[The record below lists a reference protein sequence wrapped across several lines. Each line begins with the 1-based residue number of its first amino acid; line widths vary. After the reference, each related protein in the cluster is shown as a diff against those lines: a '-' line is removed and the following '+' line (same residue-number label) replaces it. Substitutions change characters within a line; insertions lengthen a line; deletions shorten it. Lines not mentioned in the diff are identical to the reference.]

1 MTPYVLSA
9 LPSNSLRMPMA
20 GSSISRTLRKATVL
34 LAASIV
40 LPAFAATELG
50 NSAQQRSRTNPPP
63 ATAVTA
69 PATSTSTASGRV
81 VPSPIY
87 GVTVDDVSGI
97 DSITQSLSRL
107 SKKPTTRIVFDEF
120 VDPSYYRN
128 PAVQINKVSYVMGEV
143 LDSFYVPQYS
153 VPAYVDRTR
162 QYLAALSD
170 VVDIWE
176 IGNEI
181 NGEWLG
187 NNADVVAKMTGAY
200 DLVKSQAK
208 TTALTLYYNQGC
220 WERSSNEMFTWSEAN
235 VPARMKQGLDYVFIS
250 YYEDDCN
257 GLKPDWQAVFQK
269 LSVMYPNSKIGFGE
283 VGTARKAKKAEYLTR
298 YYDMKINVPKYVG
311 GHFWWYFRQDMVPY
325 TKALWNTLNTAITTP

>member
-1 MTPYVLSA
+1 MNSYVHS
-9 LPSNSLRMPMA
+9 SYSLRMPMA
-20 GSSISRTLRKATVL
+20 GSSISRALRRATVV

-40 LPAFAATELG
+40 LPSFAATELG
-50 NSAQQRSRTNPPP
+50 NAAQQTSRTRQP
-63 ATAVTA
+63 AATTTTAA

-81 VPSPIY
+81 VPTPLY
-87 GVTVDDVSGI
+87 GVTVDDVSGL

-107 SKKPTTRIVFDEF
+107 AKKPTTRIVFDEF
-120 VDPSYYRN
+120 VDPGYYRN

-143 LDSFYVPQYS
+143 LDSFYMPQYS

-220 WERSSNEMFTWSEAN
+220 WERSSNEMFRWTDTN
-235 VPARMKQGLDYVFIS
+235 VPYRMKQGLDYVFIS

-269 LSVMYPNSKIGFGE
+269 LSVMFPNSKIGFGE
-283 VGTARKAKKAEYLTR
+283 VGTAKKTNKAAYLTR
-298 YYDMKINVPKYVG
+298 YYTMKITAPRYVG
-311 GHFWWYFRQDMVPY
+311 GHFWWYYRQDMVPY
-325 TKALWNTLNTAITTP
+325 TKALWSTLNTAISAP